1 MGFHLW
7 NQLWVESSHVQYQ
20 QLNLFGILTPLFS
33 NRAMA
38 LCQTT
43 ECILIRECHGS
54 LIEMKASEYQKLWLS
69 EGGGQAT
76 PGYAEI
82 MVPVHPYHANGCF
95 YIQ

>member
-1 MGFHLW
+1 M
-7 NQLWVESSHVQYQ
+7 ESSHARI
-20 QLNLFGILTPLFS
+20 LLPNLFGIYFI
-33 NRAMA
+33 
-38 LCQTT
+38 
-43 ECILIRECHGS
+43 EILISVDELTLLFDRECHGS
-54 LIEMKASEYQKLWLS
+54 LIEMTASEYQKLWLS